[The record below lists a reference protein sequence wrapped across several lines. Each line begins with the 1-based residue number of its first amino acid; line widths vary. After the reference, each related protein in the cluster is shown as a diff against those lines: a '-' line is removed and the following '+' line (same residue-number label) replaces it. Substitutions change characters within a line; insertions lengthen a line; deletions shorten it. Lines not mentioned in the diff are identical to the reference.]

1 MHRHTIQYLI
11 ATIFLAFFALI
22 VPDDVYAEA
31 PTPETTPAQEECSWI
46 GQSMSC
52 FTQILK
58 KSNEGALNKEGS
70 EFATTV
76 NSINS
81 LAIMIGGAWDTSDPS
96 RAAVPLNFQ
105 HGALSGL
112 SGSIIAMYT
121 NPPASTK
128 EYALDLGRTL
138 GFIPRQA
145 MAQGIG
151 FSGLSPLLPLWKVFR
166 DISYGIL
173 AVILIAVGLMVM
185 FRKKIDPKTVVT
197 VQNSIPRI
205 VVALLLVTFS
215 YAIVGLVIDGM
226 YLLIALIISMI
237 SSATGDTIGNA
248 MSLSNAPRVAIS
260 ATVGDGTVG
269 TTLTNVSDAVLN
281 NNLVNSLLDKIG
293 VNLTYTT
300 KEATDMIFNG
310 GLWGMTKFFFGSGLN
325 AWDDIGAG
333 VGPGAKIAGY
343 ALTGILGFL
352 IGGTKGLVAG
362 LTIFSGPGL
371 LVLIILLVL
380 LFGFIRI
387 VFMLI
392 DAYINIIISLLT
404 APFQL
409 ALEAIPGSTSFSSWF
424 RHLLSKVIVFPIT
437 IMLLLVAA
445 ILTYQPN
452 ATSIWA
458 PPLLSGG
465 GGAYG
470 MAGIIGLG
478 MILVIPTFV
487 AGIQKSMKAEP
498 AIPGGLGPIFG
509 PLGQGVGSIMN
520 IAYQGSFIAGAIR
533 HKPDTRSPQQV
544 IRQGAQGGFGTITGG
559 GQTEGH

>member
-1 MHRHTIQYLI
+1 MRTAIQYLVTI
-11 ATIFLAFFALI
+11 IFLTILAISHPISPVFAL
-22 VPDDVYAEA
+22 D
-31 PTPETTPAQEECSWI
+31 AQEQSWI
-46 GQSMSC
+46 SQTMAS

-58 KSNEGALNKEGS
+58 KSATGTLNKEGS
-70 EFATTV
+70 EFATTN

-81 LAIMIGGAWDTSDPS
+81 LSIMIGGAWEPGG
-96 RAAVPLNFQ
+96 AEGGALPLNFQ
-105 HGALSGL
+105 QGALSGL
-112 SGSIIAMYT
+112 GGSIIAMYA

-128 EYALDLGRTL
+128 EYALDMGRSL
-138 GFIPRQA
+138 GFVPKSA
-145 MAQGIG
+145 VAQGIG

-173 AVILIAVGLMVM
+173 AIILIVVGLMVM

-215 YAIVGLVIDGM
+215 YAIVGLLIDGM
-226 YLLIALIISMI
+226 YLLIALSVSMI
-237 SSATGDTIGNA
+237 SSATGDTLGNA
-248 MSLSNAPRVAIS
+248 MSLSNAPRTAIT
-260 ATVGDGTVG
+260 AAAGNGAVG
-269 TTLTNVSDAVLN
+269 TFLNDTTDAVLN
-281 NNLVNSLLDKIG
+281 NGVVTTLLSKIG
-293 VNLTYTT
+293 IDLTYTT

-325 AWDDIGAG
+325 AWDDVSNISAGAR
-333 VGPGAKIAGY
+333 VASTV
-343 ALTGILGFL
+343 LTGVLGFF
-352 IGGTKGLVAG
+352 IGGGKGLVAG

-380 LFGFIRI
+380 LFGFVRI
-387 VFMLI
+387 VFMLV

-409 ALEAIPGSTSFSSWF
+409 VLEAIPGSTSFSSWL
-424 RHLLSKVIVFPIT
+424 RHLISKIIVFPIT
-437 IMLLLVAA
+437 VTLLLVAA
-445 ILTYQPN
+445 VLTYQPN

-465 GGAYG
+465 GGIYG

-487 AGIQKSMKAEP
+487 SGIQKSMKAEP

-544 IRQGAQGGFGTITGG
+544 IRQGAQQGFGSVTGG
-559 GQTEGH
+559 GQSEGH